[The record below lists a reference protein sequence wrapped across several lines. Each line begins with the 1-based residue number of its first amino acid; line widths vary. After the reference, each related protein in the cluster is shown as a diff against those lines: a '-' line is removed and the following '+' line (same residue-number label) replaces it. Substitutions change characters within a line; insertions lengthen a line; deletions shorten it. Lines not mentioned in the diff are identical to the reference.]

1 MTTHQLKEPAINAT
15 VPETAMVLAAG
26 LGTRMQPLTEH
37 MPKVLVRVS
46 GKTLI
51 DHAIDMLQR
60 SGVKHA
66 VVNVHHHAD
75 QVEAHLAGRKAPR
88 ITISD
93 ERAQL
98 LDSGG
103 GVSAAMPHI
112 GEKPFFVIN
121 ADSFWLDGF
130 RPNLVNMAA
139 QWDDEKM
146 DVLLL
151 LASMSNSVGYRGQ
164 GDFNMDSMGRLMR
177 RDERRIAPF
186 IYAGAAIL
194 HPRLFA
200 DCPDGPF
207 SLNLLFDRALEAGRL
222 FGLRLD
228 GLWLHVGTPDAIQ
241 EAEEAI
247 ARSAA

>member
-1 MTTHQLKEPAINAT
+1 MFHHDDLNCTSLHVVSLDTGRSWTAHHEEGMQDRSPAWSADGAMLAFACEEP
-15 VPETAMVLAAG
+15 P
-26 LGTRMQPLTEH
+26 
-37 MPKVLVRVS
+37 
-46 GKTLI
+46 
-51 DHAIDMLQR
+51 
-60 SGVKHA
+60 
-66 VVNVHHHAD
+66 
-75 QVEAHLAGRKAPR
+75 
-88 ITISD
+88 
-93 ERAQL
+93 
-98 LDSGG
+98 
-103 GVSAAMPHI
+103 
-112 GEKPFFVIN
+112 
-121 ADSFWLDGF
+121 
-130 RPNLVNMAA
+130 
-139 QWDDEKM
+139 
-146 DVLLL
+146 
-151 LASMSNSVGYRGQ
+151 Y
-164 GDFNMDSMGRLMR
+164 FNMDSMGRLMR